1 MLSAKQ
7 KAKANK
13 TCQDLDLLDITKAES
28 NNCFIILC
36 FDKKN
41 DKNTVAWNWIDLAVG
56 NPALRMQPTD

>member
-7 KAKANK
+7 MAEANK

-41 DKNTVAWNWIDLAVG
+41 DKNTVAWN
-56 NPALRMQPTD
+56 